1 MTLVTTKHY
10 LALFLCGWVGN
21 TAKEG
26 AVFAVSH
33 LIQELTHSERLVGL
47 VGAAN
52 FAALMFGPLFG
63 ILSDRF
69 NRRRLVLASKWV
81 VAPASLLV
89 SVCMNLAQ
97 RGRMPT
103 TLMLAAGY
111 IYTLVMGASHVVDQT
126 CRKVLI
132 SDTVAPQL
140 LPSAFAMESISN
152 STSTMLGSQLGGI
165 AIQYL
170 GGHGAYLR
178 VLACMHII
186 SGVLV
191 YSVPVP
197 RQVKQPDAV
206 GAFQQLKEGVD
217 ELRRNKAF
225 QSILGVTIIG
235 NFWFVG
241 AFFPVV
247 TVLAANMGL
256 SPTLSGTL
264 GSARGYGGLLA
275 GMMLLATTP
284 KRVGMVYWLGIAVSS
299 AVMPV
304 ATAGIFPIVFAAA
317 AVCGFG
323 IGSFGGMQ
331 SALVI
336 QAVPKEIKGRAM
348 GLLSLAIGSNVPG
361 TLLFAELAHRIG
373 THRAMYAFSGIG
385 MVLHLC
391 WHTVR
396 PQAMRIMRE

>member
-1 MTLVTTKHY
+1 
-10 LALFLCGWVGN
+10 
-21 TAKEG
+21 
-26 AVFAVSH
+26 
-33 LIQELTHSERLVGL
+33 
-47 VGAAN
+47 
-52 FAALMFGPLFG
+52 
-63 ILSDRF
+63 
-69 NRRRLVLASKWV
+69 
-81 VAPASLLV
+81 
-89 SVCMNLAQ
+89 
-97 RGRMPT
+97 
-103 TLMLAAGY
+103 
-111 IYTLVMGASHVVDQT
+111 
-126 CRKVLI
+126 
-132 SDTVAPQL
+132 
-140 LPSAFAMESISN
+140 MESLSN

-170 GGHGAYLR
+170 GGHGSYLR
-178 VLACMHII
+178 VLACMHIF

-191 YSVPVP
+191 YSSPVS
-197 RQVKQPDAV
+197 RKVKLPDDVV
-206 GAFQQLKEGVD
+206 GVFQQLKEGVD
-217 ELRRNKAF
+217 ELRRNKSF

-264 GSARGYGGLLA
+264 GSARGYGGGLA
-275 GMMLLATTP
+275 ALILLATAP

-299 AVMPV
+299 AVMPI

-336 QAVPKEIKGRAM
+336 QAVPKEIKGRAV

-361 TLLFAELAHRIG
+361 TLLFAELTHRIG
-373 THRAMYAFSGIG
+373 TYRAMYAFSGIG

-391 WHTVR
+391 WYAVR
-396 PQAMRIMRE
+396 PEAMRIMRQ